1 MIVPFPQYPP
11 ALSLEGGNSRNATE
25 RAVNCIPSREN
36 SHQGGKFGGLQSK
49 LRKLGITHQ
58 RGDKFVI
65 SIDCDKVLGDLVPR
79 SRDNIGDGVKTER
92 NLTAI
97 LRARDGEKVTISGNE
112 SK

>member
-1 MIVPFPQYPP
+1 M
-11 ALSLEGGNSRNATE
+11 
-25 RAVNCIPSREN
+25 
-36 SHQGGKFGGLQSK
+36 
-49 LRKLGITHQ
+49 
-58 RGDKFVI
+58 I